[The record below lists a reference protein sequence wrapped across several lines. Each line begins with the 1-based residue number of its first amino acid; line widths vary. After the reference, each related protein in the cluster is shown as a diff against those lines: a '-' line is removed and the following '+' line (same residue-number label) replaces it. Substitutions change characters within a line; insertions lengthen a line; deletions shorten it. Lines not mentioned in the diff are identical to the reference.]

1 MSATTDLPDR
11 YKLIFFVPPTDL
23 EACKEAI
30 FATGAGSFPGGKYTK
45 CCFQTN
51 GTGQFLPSQDAN
63 PAIGAVGTL
72 ERCEEVKAEIMCL
85 GREVMS
91 DAVQALIK
99 AHPYEEVAYE
109 VYRMEN
115 VRPQNVLPTRSVIL
129 LNSTSTSIHLQS
141 PSTMASKLFPVSRA
155 SRLLRQTPFTPFRS
169 FSAAPQ
175 RRSDSLS
182 VHRNTPTNNPSIPFK
197 FTEQNL
203 TLVDEILNRYPPQY
217 KKAAVM
223 PLLDLG
229 QRQHGFTSISVM
241 NEVARML
248 EMPPMRVYEVATFY
262 TMYNREPVG
271 KYFVQICTTTPCQ
284 LGGCGSDAIVKAINE
299 HLGITPGHTTEDG
312 LFTYIEVECLG
323 ACVNAPMVQINDDYY
338 EDLTPESIK
347 TLLTALKESATA
359 TGSAATKVPAPGPL
373 SGRDTCEN
381 SAGLTNLTEVVW
393 NPETMMRKD
402 GALDAQPQQ

>member
-1 MSATTDLPDR
+1 
-11 YKLIFFVPPTDL
+11 
-23 EACKEAI
+23 
-30 FATGAGSFPGGKYTK
+30 
-45 CCFQTN
+45 
-51 GTGQFLPSQDAN
+51 
-63 PAIGAVGTL
+63 
-72 ERCEEVKAEIMCL
+72 
-85 GREVMS
+85 
-91 DAVQALIK
+91 
-99 AHPYEEVAYE
+99 
-109 VYRMEN
+109 
-115 VRPQNVLPTRSVIL
+115 
-129 LNSTSTSIHLQS
+129 
-141 PSTMASKLFPVSRA
+141 MASKLFPVSRA
-155 SRLLRQTPFTPFRS
+155 SRALRQFPSSYRS

-175 RRSDSLS
+175 RCSDVLA
-182 VHRNTPTNNPSIPFK
+182 VHRNKPTNNPSLPFQ
-197 FTEQNL
+197 FSDQNL
-203 TLVDEILNRYPPQY
+203 KLADEILKRYPPQY

-229 QRQHGFTSISVM
+229 QRQHGYTSISVM

-262 TMYNREPVG
+262 TMYNRDPVG

-347 TLLTALKESATA
+347 TLLTALKDSANA
-359 TGSAATKVPAPGPL
+359 TNAGTKIPAPGPL
-373 SGRDTCEN
+373 SGRSTCEN
-381 SAGLTNLTEVVW
+381 SAGLTNLQEPPVW

-402 GALDAQPQQ
+402 NALDEQPQQ